1 MFVIVILIFP
11 IVVELRLSY
20 NPIFN
25 KGVVSLF
32 VLKKRIF
39 YFLFSFHGNY
49 IELENEEET
58 KRQKIEFESEKFAV
72 MEEFGRQMKDKIR
85 LKKGY
90 VYYNIGTGDAFQT
103 AMVCGLF
110 NFVIT
115 QFFVYLKS
123 KKPTASLCVYDTASY
138 NCQQCEV
145 AVLVQISLS
154 FFDAVYSYIYS
165 VIISKKK

>member
-11 IVVELRLSY
+11 IVIEMRLSY

-39 YFLFSFHGNY
+39 YFVCSFHGNY
-49 IELENEEET
+49 IELENEAET

-72 MEEFGRQMKDKIR
+72 MEEFGKQMKDKIR

-115 QFFVYLKS
+115 QFFVYLNIE
-123 KKPTASLCVYDTASY
+123 SLTIFS
-138 NCQQCEV
+138 
-145 AVLVQISLS
+145 
-154 FFDAVYSYIYS
+154 
-165 VIISKKK
+165 IIID